1 MSSVSTSLAA
11 IACLWLTSSA
21 AAADAAKV
29 VSVHDGDTITALV
42 DGNRQVKVRL
52 TGIDAPELGQPF
64 GRVARDH
71 LAELVMRKDV
81 ELVGDKRD
89 KYGRQLS
96 RVVIGGQ
103 DAATSMIA
111 AGLAW
116 LVVPHLGWRALFAF
130 LVRSS
135 LRKNLLKSVKNLWMT
150 LKRMVL
156 CSFFKQRFNK
166 RFKNLLAKSLALTAP
181 QPSQLWEA
189 LKERPRR
196 AVILVR

>member
-1 MSSVSTSLAA
+1 MNRLGSFLAL
-11 IACLWLTSSA
+11 ACLWLASSA
-21 AAADAAKV
+21 TAADRAKV

-96 RVVIGGQ
+96 RVVVAGD
-103 DAATSMIA
+103 DAATSMVA

-116 LVVPHLGWRALFAF
+116 HYTRYDHDPRLDAAEREARKAGRGLWKDPAPVPPWEWRGHE
-130 LVRSS
+130 RE
-135 LRKNLLKSVKNLWMT
+135 RK
-150 LKRMVL
+150 
-156 CSFFKQRFNK
+156 
-166 RFKNLLAKSLALTAP
+166 AAP
-181 QPSQLWEA
+181 A
-189 LKERPRR
+189 R
-196 AVILVR
+196 